1 MIKSSK
7 AIVSNR
13 CEVTFDFTPQDIK
26 YSRSNYTVTTTFL
39 LAGKE

>member
-13 CEVTFDFTPQDIK
+13 CEITFDFTPQDVK
-26 YSRSNYTVTTTFL
+26 YCRSNYTSTL
-39 LAGKE
+39 